1 VLASRVP
8 LAIAILFL
16 GAFVARAEPV
26 SLPDTRVESISSK
39 ANAVRYTLY
48 VSLPSDYQAKSDRY
62 PVLYL
67 LDADYSFPI
76 ARTIVK
82 HLSERDR
89 LRPVIVV
96 GIACDRCDRYESKE
110 YRLNRT
116 RDYTPRFSASG
127 GYGPEY
133 QKVSGGAPKFLGFL
147 LTELFPWMDAHYRT
161 IPGDRAITGH
171 SYGGLFAS
179 WVLVT
184 APKTFSRYIIVSPS
198 LWYADRFL
206 FDIKPAAG
214 RLAHTRV
221 YMAVGAAE
229 GNGEHDMVADLRRMA
244 AELKSDADL
253 AVHDDVFEG
262 ENHDSVFPTAVA
274 HGIRFVFAGD

>member
-1 VLASRVP
+1 MLVDRVRLAV
-8 LAIAILFL
+8 AILFL
-16 GAFVARAEPV
+16 GAFAASAAPL

-39 ANAVRYTLY
+39 VNGVRYKLY
-48 VSLPSDYQAKSDRY
+48 VGLPSDYAAKPERY

-82 HLSERDR
+82 HLSERKR

-96 GIACDRCDRYESKE
+96 GIACDGCDRYESKE
-110 YRLNRT
+110 YRVNRT
-116 RDYTPRFSASG
+116 RDYTPRFWASD
-127 GYGPEY
+127 GYSPEI
-133 QKVSGGAPKFLGFL
+133 QKVSGGGPKFLEFL
-147 LTELFPWMDAHYRT
+147 RTELFPWMDAHYRT

-171 SYGGLFAS
+171 SYGGLFAN

-184 APKTFSRYIIVSPS
+184 APSTFSRYIIVSPS

-206 FDIKPAAG
+206 FDVKPAA
-214 RLAHTRV
+214 RLPHTRV

-229 GNGEHDMVADLRRMA
+229 GNGGHDMVADLRRMA
-244 AELKSDADL
+244 AQLESDGAL
-253 AVHDDVFEG
+253 EVHHDVFEG
-262 ENHDSVFPTAVA
+262 ENHDSVFPTAVS